1 MVLRA
6 SEVMVVVEVEFLPE
20 TVVVGCS
27 VWVQGLLDVC
37 AIEVVVLEVVAVVG
51 VVGGDRVGVVD
62 SVVVCTRVLDVGG
75 IEVDEVALFIS
86 DVVVVDVD
94 GMLDVEVAASDG
106 MLDVVD
112 AIAAKMVVDSW
123 EVAVRVD
130 VAVVVGGMD
139 VVEVVDVLDLVPST
153 WNVDVIGVVVD
164 VVVEVLVDDS
174 GDVDVGFV
182 VVTVGELVVPV
193 VVDVGDAVDVLV
205 DGFGVV
211 EVVVEDVCVVGMFE
225 VVVRMMFVVEA
236 SDVVGR
242 IDVVAMDVVVDVG
255 GTVDVSDEVENT
267 EVCTATDETCE
278 LSVEYFATVV

>member
-6 SEVMVVVEVEFLPE
+6 SEVMVVVEVELLPE

-27 VWVQGLLDVC
+27 VWIQGLLDVC
-37 AIEVVVLEVVAVVG
+37 AIEVVVLEVVALVG

-62 SVVVCTRVLDVGG
+62 SVVVCTLVFDVGG
-75 IEVDEVALFIS
+75 IEVDEEALFIS

-164 VVVEVLVDDS
+164 VVEVLVDDS

-225 VVVRMMFVVEA
+225 VVVRMIVVEA

-242 IDVVAMDVVVDVG
+242 IDVVA
-255 GTVDVSDEVENT
+255 VDVSDEVEDT

-278 LSVEYFATVV
+278 LSVECFATVV

>member
-62 SVVVCTRVLDVGG
+62 SGVVCTRVLDVGG
-75 IEVDEVALFIS
+75 IEVDEEALFIS

-130 VAVVVGGMD
+130 VAVVVGEMD
-139 VVEVVDVLDLVPST
+139 VVDVVDVLDLVPST

-164 VVVEVLVDDS
+164 VVEVLVDDS

-182 VVTVGELVVPV
+182 VVTVGELVVPA

-205 DGFGVV
+205 GGFGVV
-211 EVVVEDVCVVGMFE
+211 EVVVDVCAVGMLE

-255 GTVDVSDEVENT
+255 GTVDVSDEVEDI

-278 LSVEYFATVV
+278 LSVECFATVV

>member
-6 SEVMVVVEVEFLPE
+6 SEVMVVVEVELLPE
-20 TVVVGCS
+20 TVVVGCC
-27 VWVQGLLDVC
+27 VWIQGLLDVC

-51 VVGGDRVGVVD
+51 VVGDRVGVVD
-62 SVVVCTRVLDVGG
+62 SVVVCTLVFDVGG
-75 IEVDEVALFIS
+75 IEVDEEALFIS

-106 MLDVVD
+106 MLDVVN

-174 GDVDVGFV
+174 GDADVGFV
-182 VVTVGELVVPV
+182 VVTVGELVVPA

-225 VVVRMMFVVEA
+225 VVVRMIVVEA

-242 IDVVAMDVVVDVG
+242 IDVVA
-255 GTVDVSDEVENT
+255 VDVSDEVEDT

-278 LSVEYFATVV
+278 LSVECFATVV

>member
-1 MVLRA
+1 MEL
-6 SEVMVVVEVEFLPE
+6 LPE

-75 IEVDEVALFIS
+75 IEVDEEALFIS

-211 EVVVEDVCVVGMFE
+211 EVVVDVCVVGMFE

-236 SDVVGR
+236 SDVVGS

-255 GTVDVSDEVENT
+255 GTVDVSDEVEDI
-267 EVCTATDETCE
+267 EVCTAIDETCE
-278 LSVEYFATVV
+278 LSVECFATVV